1 MAMIKEN
8 QSVQSDTVPT
18 DHAATTD
25 RLLAVIKQ
33 LGDELQPR
41 RMRHVSITL
50 DSSLDR
56 DLGFDSLAQVELLVR
71 IEQAFDVS
79 LPEQI
84 LTTAETG
91 RDFLR
96 AVLGAHGRTQI
107 IARVETETIQP
118 TTTESVPDTAETL
131 VQALKHHV
139 TIHPDRPHFR
149 LYSDEDEGQVITYGQ
164 LWQGAERIARGL
176 QQHGLNSGESVLIM
190 LPTGCDYF
198 YSFFGVLLAGG
209 VPVPVYPPGR
219 IKQIEEHLRRHG
231 AIGAN
236 SLARLMI
243 TMPEAQRFAQ
253 LMHHLVEGLRKVMT
267 VEELTATADLDS
279 SFHLPALGGG
289 DTAFLQYTS
298 GSTGLPKGVVLN
310 HANLL
315 ANIRAMGQVLEVS
328 SNDIFVSWL
337 PLYHDMGLI
346 GAWLGSLY
354 YGCPLIIMSPLSF
367 IARPLRWL
375 HAIHRYRGTLSAAP
389 NFAYELCLRRID
401 DKEMTGVDLSSWR
414 CAFNGAEAVSPTT
427 IERFIE
433 RFGGYGFRPESM
445 MPVYGLAESSVGL
458 AFPATPRPPVIDR
471 INRQDLM
478 DSGNATIAAATEN
491 NVLRFVSCGQPL
503 PGHQIRIVD
512 AGDREL
518 PDRLEGLLQFK
529 GPSSTSGYFRN
540 PEQTVN
546 LFSGQWLNSGDMAYI
561 AGGEVFITGRSKDI
575 IIRAGRNIYPEE
587 LEEAVGKISGVRE
600 GNVAVFG
607 SIDPDSA
614 TERLIVLAETRK
626 RKPDAM
632 AALQVAINTVVND
645 LAGTPPDEVV
655 LAPPNSVLK
664 TSSGKIRRAASRK
677 LYESGT
683 IGRPQRAV
691 WLQVLRLT
699 MTGFLPQLRRQ
710 FRRLTAVSYAGY
722 CWLLFGLGAPV
733 VAIMVTVLPVES
745 WRWAFTRAVVR
756 IVARC
761 AAMPVQVQGL
771 DNLPAKDIPCVLVS
785 NHASYFDSLILV
797 GVLPRCY
804 SFVAKAE
811 LQNNFLLRFLL
822 PRIGTE
828 FVERFDQQKG
838 RKDTR
843 WLIDRGRAGRSLLF
857 FAEGTFMRMPG
868 LLPFRLG
875 AFETAVEG
883 NLPVV
888 PLTIRG
894 TRSIM
899 RGGSWFPRRGT
910 VSVLIGK
917 PLQPE
922 NLLAKAT
929 GGRWKATLMLRDLVR
944 TWILRHCGEP
954 DLEHERPPVFS
965 GGDQQ
970 EREIAE

>member
-1 MAMIKEN
+1 MQNDAG
-8 QSVQSDTVPT
+8 PT
-18 DHAATTD
+18 DHTAAAD

-41 RMRHVSITL
+41 RMQHLSITL

-56 DLGFDSLAQVELLVR
+56 DLGFDSLARVELLVR

-84 LTTAETG
+84 LSTAETG

-96 AVLGAHGRTQI
+96 AVLGAHGRTKI

-118 TTTESVPDTAETL
+118 MTTESVPHTAETL

-139 TIHPDRPHFR
+139 AAHPDRPHIR
-149 LYSDEDEGQVITYGQ
+149 LYSDEDEGPVITYGQ
-164 LWQGAERIARGL
+164 LWQGAEQIAAGL

-190 LPTGCDYF
+190 LPTGCEYF

-219 IKQIEEHLRRHG
+219 LKQIEEHLQRHV
-231 AIGAN
+231 AIAAN

-253 LMHHLVEGLRKVMT
+253 LMRHQVEGLRKVVT
-267 VEELTATADLDS
+267 VNELTSAAADRSLP
-279 SFHLPALGGG
+279 LPALVGN

-298 GSTGLPKGVVLN
+298 GSTGLPKGVVLS

-315 ANIRAMGQVLEVS
+315 ANIRAMGRVLEVTS
-328 SNDIFVSWL
+328 SDIFVSWL

-354 YGCPLIIMSPLSF
+354 YACPLIIISPLSF
-367 IARPLRWL
+367 IARPMRWL
-375 HAIHRYRGTLSAAP
+375 RAIHRYRGTLSAAP

-401 DKEMTGVDLSSWR
+401 DKDMKGLDLSSWR

-433 RFGGYGFRPESM
+433 RFVDYGFRPESM

-458 AFPATPRPPVIDR
+458 AFPAPPGPPVIDR
-471 INRQDLM
+471 ISRQGLM
-478 DSGNATIAAATEN
+478 DSGIATVAATTEN

-518 PDRLEGLLQFK
+518 PDRQEGRLQFK

-540 PEQTVN
+540 PPQTGS

-561 AGGEVFITGRSKDI
+561 ANGEVFITGRSKDI

-587 LEEAVGKISGVRE
+587 IEEAIGKIEGVRK

-626 RKPDAM
+626 RQPDAL
-632 AALQVAINTVVND
+632 AELRVAINTVVND

-677 LYESGT
+677 LYESGAV
-683 IGRPQRAV
+683 GRPQRAM

-699 MTGFLPQLRRQ
+699 LAGFLPQLRRLL
-710 FRRLTAVSYAGY
+710 RRLTAVGYAGY
-722 CWLLFGLGAPV
+722 CWLLFGLAAPV
-733 VAIMVTVLPVES
+733 VAVLVTVLPAES
-745 WRWAFTRAVVR
+745 WRWAVTRTVLR

-761 AAMPVQVQGL
+761 AALPVLVQGL
-771 DNLPAKDIPCVLVS
+771 ENLPSKDIPCVLVS
-785 NHASYFDSLILV
+785 NHASYLDGLILV
-797 GVLPRCY
+797 AALPRCY

-811 LQNNFLLRFLL
+811 LQKIFLIRFLL
-822 PRIGTE
+822 QRIGTE

-838 RKDTR
+838 REDTH

-888 PLTIRG
+888 PVTIRG

-899 RGGSWFPRRGT
+899 RGNSGFPRRGA

-917 PLQPE
+917 PLQPKD
-922 NLLAKAT
+922 LLAEAT
-929 GGRWKATLMLRDLVR
+929 GDRWKATLLLRDLVR
-944 TWILRHCGEP
+944 KWILRHCGEP
-954 DLEHERPPVFS
+954 DLEHERPPLFS
-965 GGDQQ
+965 GEDQQ
-970 EREIAE
+970 EI

>member
-1 MAMIKEN
+1 MQN
-8 QSVQSDTVPT
+8 
-18 DHAATTD
+18 HAGSTNLTAAAD

-41 RMRHVSITL
+41 LMQHVSITL

-56 DLGFDSLAQVELLVR
+56 DLGFDSLARVELLVR

-107 IARVETETIQP
+107 IARVEAKTIQP
-118 TTTESVPDTAETL
+118 TTTESVPHTAETL

-139 TIHPDRPHFR
+139 TTHPDRPHIR
-149 LYSDEDEGQVITYGQ
+149 LYSDEDEGRVITYGQ
-164 LWQGAERIARGL
+164 LWQGAEQVARGL

-190 LPTGCDYF
+190 LPTGCEYF

-219 IKQIEEHLRRHG
+219 IKQIEEHLKRHG
-231 AIGAN
+231 AIARN
-236 SLARLMI
+236 CLARLMI

-253 LMHHLVEGLRKVMT
+253 LMHHQVESLRKVVT
-267 VEELTATADLDS
+267 VNELTSAAAGRSLP
-279 SFHLPALGGG
+279 LPALVGN

-310 HANLL
+310 HTNLL
-315 ANIRAMGQVLEVS
+315 ANIRAMGQILEVTS
-328 SNDIFVSWL
+328 KDIFVSWL

-354 YGCPLIIMSPLSF
+354 YGCPLIIMSSLSF
-367 IARPLRWL
+367 IARPMRWL
-375 HAIHRYRGTLSAAP
+375 RAIHRYRGTLSAAP

-401 DKEMTGVDLSSWR
+401 DKDMKGLDLSSWR
-414 CAFNGAEAVSPTT
+414 GAFNGAEAVSPTT

-433 RFGGYGFRPESM
+433 RFGDYGFRPESM

-471 INRQDLM
+471 ISRQGLM
-478 DSGNATIAAATEN
+478 DSGNATVAAATEN

-503 PGHQIRIVD
+503 PRHQIRIVD

-518 PDRLEGLLQFK
+518 PDRHEGRLQFK

-540 PEQTVN
+540 PEQTST
-546 LFSGQWLNSGDMAYI
+546 LFSDQWLNSGDMAYI
-561 AGGEVFITGRSKDI
+561 ANGEVFITGRSKDI

-587 LEEAVGKISGVRE
+587 LEEAVGKIRGVRE

-626 RKPDAM
+626 RKPEAM
-632 AALQVAINTVVND
+632 AELQVAINTVVND

-683 IGRPQRAV
+683 IGKPQQAL

-699 MTGFLPQLRRQ
+699 LAGFLPQLRRQ
-710 FRRLTAVSYAGY
+710 FRRLTAVGYAGY

-733 VAIMVTVLPVES
+733 VAVLVTVLPVES
-745 WRWAFTRAVVR
+745 WRWAVTRTVVR

-761 AAMPVQVQGL
+761 VAIPVQVQGL
-771 DNLPAKDIPCVLVS
+771 ENLPSKDIPCVLVS
-785 NHASYFDSLILV
+785 NHASYLDSLILV
-797 GVLPRCY
+797 AVLPRCY

-811 LQNNFLLRFLL
+811 LQDNFFLRFLL

-875 AFETAVEG
+875 AFETAVAG

-899 RGGSWFPRRGT
+899 RGTSWFPRRGV

-917 PLQPE
+917 PLQPK

-929 GGRWKATLMLRDLVR
+929 GDRWKTTLMLRDLVR

-954 DLEHERPPVFS
+954 DLDYERPPVFS
-965 GGDQQ
+965 GDDQQ
-970 EREIAE
+970 GRETAD